1 MLFADPPVKHMFGAM
16 IFALI
21 CTLTVPGGTAR
32 DEAVL
37 ADIHRRLMTP
47 GYEARHDHDRILFI
61 GKITALGGVNPY
73 VPCKSAILQSVDYAI
88 SETLLGDPPEPTVHT
103 GYVNCTS
110 ESLPSPPYTLHA
122 KVMVYC
128 FHNMSG
134 KFFKCLAPVAFTDDR
149 LKKVKSWI
157 AESTAANHNS
167 PS

>member
-1 MLFADPPVKHMFGAM
+1 MKQNYSVLLL
-16 IFALI
+16 ALI
-21 CTLTVPGGTAR
+21 SFLVVPTLIAQDDT
-32 DEAVL
+32 VL
-37 ADIHRRLMTP
+37 ADIYRRLMTP

-61 GKITALGGVNPY
+61 GGITALGGVNPH

-88 SETLLGDPPEPTVHT
+88 SEALLGEPPEPTVHT
-103 GYVNCTS
+103 GYVNCTG

-122 KVMVYC
+122 KVIVYC

-134 KFFKCLAPVAFTDDR
+134 KFFKCLAPVAFTDER

-157 AESTAANHNS
+157 TESSAANHNS

>member
-1 MLFADPPVKHMFGAM
+1 VKHIFGAM
-16 IFALI
+16 IVVLI
-21 CTLTVPGGTAR
+21 CAVAVPRGIAQDG
-32 DEAVL
+32 AVL
-37 ADIHRRLMTP
+37 AEIQRRLMTP

-61 GKITALGGVNPY
+61 GEIAALGGVNPY

-103 GYVNCTS
+103 GYVNCTG

-122 KVMVYC
+122 KVIVYC

-134 KFFKCLAPVAFTDDR
+134 KFFKCLAPVAFTDER

-157 AESTAANHNS
+157 TESSTANRNS